1 MFYLKE
7 IRRRVLKKTAADAKE
22 RLQIIIAHERRLPC
36 RTIDLPSLQT
46 DLLNIVRKY
55 VVIKDEDITIRL
67 EKKGRYE
74 ILELNIILPNMEN
87 QQFG

>member
-1 MFYLKE
+1 MFSLKD
-7 IRRRVLKKTAADAKE
+7 ILRLGLQKTAAYAKE
-22 RLQIIIAHERRLPC
+22 RLQIIIAHERSLPC

-55 VVIKDEDITIRL
+55 IVIKDEDITIRL

-87 QQFG
+87 QQFD